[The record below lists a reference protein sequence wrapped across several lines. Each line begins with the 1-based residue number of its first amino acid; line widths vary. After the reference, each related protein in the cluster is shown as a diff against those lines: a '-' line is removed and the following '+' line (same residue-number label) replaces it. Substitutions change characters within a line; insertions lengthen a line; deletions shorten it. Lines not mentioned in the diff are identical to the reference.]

1 MKLLPLTCLL
11 LIATTTSR
19 AADLASFL
27 ELPEGFII
35 GGHSKNGWLNSE
47 ATGKALKTGALYR
60 LFGLSGEAG
69 KIAAGKAIPN
79 PDVCPDVWMHEL
91 TPETDKPLIGVSA
104 TWDPAPRK
112 AKQTDTTQPVYIKA
126 AADFLAT
133 QGIAKPV
140 VKITQILRIDLEGD
154 GEDEVLLSATH
165 YPNKEG
171 GMVTSASAGN
181 YSFVLLRRVVGGK
194 VQTGLVE
201 GEFYPTSKEFNAPN
215 RYEVAGLLDLD
226 GDGRLEIVVHSEYY
240 EGAAMSV
247 WQLGKSGLKRVL
259 EIGCGA

>member
-1 MKLLPLTCLL
+1 MKRLSFICLL
-11 LIATTTSR
+11 GLALTPAR
-19 AADLASFL
+19 AADVASFL

-35 GGHSKNGWLNSE
+35 GGRSKSGWLNSE
-47 ATGKALKTGALYR
+47 AAGKALKTGAQYR
-60 LFGLSGEAG
+60 LFSLNGEAG
-69 KIAAGKAIPN
+69 KITAGKAMPN

-91 TPETDKPLIGVSA
+91 TPETDKPFIGVS
-104 TWDPAPRK
+104 TQWDPAPRK

-171 GMVTSASAGN
+171 GMVTSASVGN

-194 VQTGLVE
+194 VQTSLVE
-201 GEFYPTSKEFNAPN
+201 GEFYPTAKEFNAPN
-215 RYEVAGLLDLD
+215 RYEVSGLLDLD
-226 GDGRLEIVVHSEYY
+226 GDGKLEIIVHSAYY
-240 EGAAMSV
+240 EGAATSV
-247 WQLGKSGLKRVL
+247 WQLGKNGLKRVL